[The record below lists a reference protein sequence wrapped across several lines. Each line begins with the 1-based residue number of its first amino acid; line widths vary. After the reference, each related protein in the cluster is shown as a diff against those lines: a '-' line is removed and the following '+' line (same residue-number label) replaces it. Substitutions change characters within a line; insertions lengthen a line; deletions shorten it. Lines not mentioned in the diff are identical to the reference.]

1 MKKQV
6 LIIISIVVII
16 CSFVACT
23 HNSGSETASTTAV
36 TDSNGITH
44 YYEPVTDENN
54 EIVTKENGDVVTTEI
69 TAKIKPSKTNAT
81 STYTQNK
88 ADNVID
94 FETVI
99 NATTSNSTTE
109 AEKIITTT
117 NHTTTEKAAT
127 ITQSNTT
134 ASKSTTITT
143 TTQKQITTTTSKLT
157 TNPTTKKQTQLAT
170 DKNGWIN
177 KWY

>member
-1 MKKQV
+1 MKKQI
-6 LIIISIVVII
+6 LIIVSVVVII

-23 HNSGSETASTTAV
+23 HNSGSKTASTTAV

-88 ADNVID
+88 ADNDID
-94 FETVI
+94 FKSVT
-99 NATTSNSTTE
+99 NNTTSTTE
-109 AEKIITTT
+109 TEKVVTTT
-117 NHTTTEKAAT
+117 NHTTTEKATT
-127 ITQSNTT
+127 ITQRNTT
-134 ASKSTTITT
+134 AQKSTTITT

-157 TNPTTKKQTQLAT
+157 TNPTTKKQPQLAT

>member
-6 LIIISIVVII
+6 LIIISVAVII

-23 HNSGSETASTTAV
+23 HNSGSESISTTAV

-54 EIVTKENGDVVTTEI
+54 DIVTKENGDVVTTEI
-69 TAKIKPSKTNAT
+69 TVQSKAT
-81 STYTQNK
+81 KTQTSSISAQNE

-94 FETVI
+94 FNTV
-99 NATTSNSTTE
+99 TDNS
-109 AEKIITTT
+109 KTTT
-117 NHTTTEKAAT
+117 VRNNKTET
-127 ITQSNTT
+127 NTEI
-134 ASKSTTITT
+134 STDET
-143 TTQKQITTTTSKLT
+143 TTQTDTTT
-157 TNPTTKKQTQLAT
+157 PQKQTQPFT
-170 DKNGWIN
+170 DKDGWIN

>member
-23 HNSGSETASTTAV
+23 NNGSIETVSTTAV
-36 TDSNGITH
+36 TDGNGITH

-54 EIVTKENGDVVTTEI
+54 EIVTDKNNDVVTTEI
-69 TAKIKPSKTNAT
+69 TTTGKTTKAQTT

-88 ADNVID
+88 ADNDID
-94 FETVI
+94 FESVT
-99 NATTSNSTTE
+99 NNTTSTTE
-109 AEKIITTT
+109 NVVTTT
-117 NHTTTEKAAT
+117 NH
-127 ITQSNTT
+127 
-134 ASKSTTITT
+134 
-143 TTQKQITTTTSKLT
+143 TTQKQITTTNANTQ
-157 TNPTTKKQTQLAT
+157 KQTQPQPAT
-170 DKNGWIN
+170 DQDGWIN

>member
-6 LIIISIVVII
+6 LIVVSVAVII

-23 HNSGSETASTTAV
+23 NNSSSEIISTTAV

-44 YYEPVTDENN
+44 YYEPVTDENK

-69 TAKIKPSKTNAT
+69 TVQSKAT
-81 STYTQNK
+81 KAQTISTSAQNE

-94 FETVI
+94 FNTV
-99 NATTSNSTTE
+99 TDNS
-109 AEKIITTT
+109 KTTT
-117 NHTTTEKAAT
+117 VRNNKTEM
-127 ITQSNTT
+127 
-134 ASKSTTITT
+134 STEISTDET
-143 TTQKQITTTTSKLT
+143 TTQTDTTI
-157 TNPTTKKQTQLAT
+157 PQKQTQPIT
-170 DKNGWIN
+170 DKDGWIN

>member
-6 LIIISIVVII
+6 LIIISVVVII

-23 HNSGSETASTTAV
+23 NNNSIEITSTTAV

-44 YYEPVTDENN
+44 YYEPVTDENK

-69 TAKIKPSKTNAT
+69 TVQSKAT
-81 STYTQNK
+81 KAQTISTSAQNE

-94 FETVI
+94 FNTV
-99 NATTSNSTTE
+99 TDNS
-109 AEKIITTT
+109 KTTT
-117 NHTTTEKAAT
+117 VRNNKTET
-127 ITQSNTT
+127 
-134 ASKSTTITT
+134 STEISTDET
-143 TTQKQITTTTSKLT
+143 TTQTDTTIPQK
-157 TNPTTKKQTQLAT
+157 PTQPVT
-170 DKNGWIN
+170 DQDGWIN